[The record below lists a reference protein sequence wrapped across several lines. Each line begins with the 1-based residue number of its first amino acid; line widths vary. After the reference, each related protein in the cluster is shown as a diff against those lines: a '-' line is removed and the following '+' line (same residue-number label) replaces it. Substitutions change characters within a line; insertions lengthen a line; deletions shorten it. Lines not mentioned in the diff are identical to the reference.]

1 MRTRL
6 LLVGAAAAVCA
17 GMTPAQAVVGG
28 STAAEGEFP
37 FMVSVQKPFHFCG
50 GSVIGARWV
59 LTAAH
64 CVKDG
69 QSGLFAVIGR
79 TDRQD
84 SSKGARIE
92 VESVIRHPEYNN
104 VKGGYDAALLRL
116 ATPTR
121 APAIRL
127 AGPTDDRLERPGTVA
142 TVIGWGDQT
151 PTLGLNSSRQLRKVD
166 VEVVS
171 DSECRQT
178 EPSLDAPT
186 AVCAG
191 ALLKDS
197 CQGDSGGPL
206 FATSHG
212 RRVQIGIVS
221 YGTSCAVPKFP
232 GVYSEVNN
240 VEIRSWIRQTTGI

>member
-1 MRTRL
+1 ML
-6 LLVGAAAAVCA
+6 GAAVAISS
-17 GMTPAQAVVGG
+17 GLTPAHAIVGG
-28 STAAEGEFP
+28 STAADGEFP
-37 FMVSVQKPFHFCG
+37 FMVSVQKQRHFCG

-64 CVKDG
+64 CVSEG
-69 QSGLFAVIGR
+69 QSGLFAVVGR
-79 TDRQD
+79 TDLRQ
-84 SSKGARIE
+84 SSTGARIE
-92 VESVIRHPEYNN
+92 VEDVIRHPKYKN
-104 VKGGYDAALLRL
+104 VQSGYDAALLRL
-116 ATPTR
+116 AIPTR

-127 AGPTDDRLERPGTVA
+127 AGPADDGLERAGTAV

-151 PTLGLNSSRQLRKVD
+151 PTFGINSSPQLRKVD
-166 VEVVS
+166 VEVVG
-171 DSECRQT
+171 DSECGQT
-178 EPSLDAPT
+178 DPGLNAST

-206 FATSHG
+206 FVTSRG

-221 YGTSCAVPKFP
+221 YGTSCALPKFP

-240 VEIRSWIRQTTGI
+240 VEIRTWIRQTTGI